1 MLEDSNS
8 NTSFYPNNM
17 GRVFL
22 LALQDV
28 LLPDGYSALLN
39 CAGLS
44 HFIHKLPGDSWAK
57 EFDFNNISSLN
68 QALEQLYGP
77 RGGRRLA
84 LQSGQKSFE
93 LGWGASGK
101 LAGLSDVALKARTLQ
116 EKLMI
121 GLSSIA
127 RLISDVSDQTTWIEE
142 QAKHFEYHAGA
153 CPVCWNRKVE
163 KPVCFHTVGFLQGS
177 LHWFSSG
184 LEFRI
189 RQISC
194 TAMGENHCVF
204 RIDNEPVK

>member
-8 NTSFYPNNM
+8 NTFFYPNNM
-17 GRVFL
+17 GRVLL

-28 LLPDGYSALLN
+28 LLSDGYSDLLKT
-39 CAGLS
+39 AGQS
-44 HFIHKLPGDSWAK
+44 HFTHKLPGDSWTK
-57 EFDFNNISSLN
+57 EFNFNNISNLN

-84 LQSGQKSFE
+84 LQAGQKFFE

-116 EKLMI
+116 EKLRI

-127 RLISDVSDQTTWIEE
+127 RLFSEVSDQTTWIEE
-142 QAKHFEYHAGA
+142 QAKQFEYHVGA

-163 KPVCFHTVGFLQGS
+163 KPICFHTVGFLQGS
-177 LHWFSSG
+177 LRWFSSG

-189 RQISC
+189 RQTSC
-194 TAMGENHCVF
+194 TARGENHCVF
-204 RIDNEPVK
+204 RIDSEPIK